1 MKKFSASHSH
11 RPRKR
16 FGQHFL
22 HDSQIVSRTIQAIA
36 PRANEHLVEIGPGL
50 GALTKTMLM
59 LTGSLDVIEFDHDLI
74 PQLKQNCEAFG
85 NLIIHQADA
94 LEFDFTQLAKDKRPL
109 RIFGNLPYN
118 ISTPLIFHL
127 LEQLSVIKDMHFML
141 QKEVAER
148 IAAKPDTEGYGRLS
162 VMVQYYCQVELLFS
176 VSAKA
181 FSPPPKVES
190 AVIRFIPYASPPYP
204 AKDLTKFQDVVRQA
218 FSQRRKMLRNCLKE
232 LISVVELQQ
241 LGIDPN
247 VRPERLSVKD
257 FVKISNFL

>member
-1 MKKFSASHSH
+1 MRKTSTPHY
-11 RPRKR
+11 PRKR

-22 HDSQIVSRTIQAIA
+22 HDQHVISKIIQAIA
-36 PRANEHLVEIGPGL
+36 PVSNEHLVEIGPGL

-59 LTGSLDVIEFDHDLI
+59 LAGSLDVVEFDRDLI
-74 PQLKQNCEAFG
+74 PELKKNCEGFG

-94 LEFDFTQLAKDKRPL
+94 LEFDFTQLAKDQRPL

-127 LEQLSVIKDMHFML
+127 LEQLSVIKDMYFML

-148 IAAKPDTEGYGRLS
+148 IAAKPNTEGYGRLS
-162 VMVQYYCQVELLFS
+162 VMVQYFCEVELLFT
-176 VSAKA
+176 VSAQA

-190 AVIRFIPYASPPYP
+190 AVIHFVPYTSLPYP
-204 AKDLTKFQDVVRQA
+204 AKNLTQLQDVVRQA
-218 FSQRRKMLRNCLKE
+218 FSQRRKMLHNCLKE
-232 LISVVELQQ
+232 LISAAELQQ

-247 VRPERLSVKD
+247 VRPERLSVED
-257 FVKISNFL
+257 FVKISNYLS